1 MKKLGF
7 VFAALAV
14 ALMFSGG
21 SAEAA
26 KRAKVVVTPAPAY
39 SPWWGFWSQL
49 AWTDKDPKLAASNF
63 WVNAGATGAY
73 FGLRSGWR
81 GTQYGWV
88 GNRYVAKNPGIHAA
102 TPAFIAT
109 SAACAAVSP
118 IVGTMIT
125 QRELTQREVFVS
137 TANCFIPVI
146 GGWAMN
152 YWFDYYGW
160 DQPKKKKMR

>member
-26 KRAKVVVTPAPAY
+26 KRAKVVVTPAPWYA
-39 SPWWGFWSQL
+39 PWWGYW
-49 AWTDKDPKLAASNF
+49 AAAPWTVKDPRLAASNF
-63 WVNAGATGAY
+63 WVGAGATGAY
-73 FGLRSGWR
+73 FALRDGHRGAWHNGGWKSGH
-81 GTQYGWV
+81 
-88 GNRYVAKNPGIHAA
+88 GIHSASG
-102 TPAFIAT
+102 AFIAT

-118 IVGTMIT
+118 IVGTIVT

-137 TANCFIPVI
+137 TANCFVPFL

-160 DQPKKKKMR
+160 DRPKKKYR